1 MCGVSAHAGTD
12 PATKDTADD
21 ENRRQPGA
29 AARGHLR
36 PSKSIDGFRWCSCGV
51 RDRTCSTPTVR
62 STSICCP
69 DSVSHRS
76 VTLIPDSRM
85 LWPSRL
91 ASWCIH
97 LTCSFI
103 RSRGACP
110 PRWLAC
116 LVWTERSSQNSGT
129 EAVEACLKFARRY
142 WFTNGS
148 RGRTELV
155 AFDRSFHGRTFGA
168 LSVTAGVPYRE
179 PFEPLVPGVTFV
191 SPNDPA
197 SLQRAVSDRTAAI
210 IVEPIQ
216 GEGGIW
222 PLSAAMANAIRTTC
236 AETGTLLIAD
246 EIQCGLGRTGHPFH
260 SASLDLQPDLM
271 PIGKALGGGV
281 PVGAALMT
289 ERVAEAIAF
298 GDHGS
303 TYGGNLLACRAALVF
318 LGALED
324 GLGDR
329 VRSAGARLEAGLRRL
344 AERYEAVREIRGAG
358 LMWGLDVDEPVAER
372 MVVAALEHGLII
384 NRTAGT
390 VIRLL
395 PPLTISDD
403 DIDAGLTRLDSAI
416 ESVIRGGERDS
427 PVAGCGRASGVGRE
441 RRDRETGGA

>member
-1 MCGVSAHAGTD
+1 MRIDASQVRQLEATSVLQVYRRIPVVLVRGEGSHVFDADGKEYIDLLSGLGVASLGHAHPGLADALAEQARELVHTSNLFFHPLQGRVSSALAGLS
-12 PATKDTADD
+12 
-21 ENRRQPGA
+21 G
-29 AARGHLR
+29 L
-36 PSKSIDGFRWCSCGV
+36 
-51 RDRTCSTPTVR
+51 DRTFFT
-62 STSICCP
+62 
-69 DSVSHRS
+69 
-76 VTLIPDSRM
+76 
-85 LWPSRL
+85 
-91 ASWCIH
+91 
-97 LTCSFI
+97 
-103 RSRGACP
+103 
-110 PRWLAC
+110 
-116 LVWTERSSQNSGT
+116 NSGT

-222 PLSAAMANAIRTTC
+222 PLSAAMAKAIRTTC

-416 ESVIRGGERDS
+416 ESVIAGG
-427 PVAGCGRASGVGRE
+427 
-441 RRDRETGGA
+441 T

>member
-1 MCGVSAHAGTD
+1 MTIDASQVRQLEATSVLQVYRRIPVVLVRGEGSHVFDADGKGYIDLLSGLGVASLGHAHPGLADALAEQARELVHTSNLFFHPLQGRVASAL
-12 PATKDTADD
+12 
-21 ENRRQPGA
+21 
-29 AARGHLR
+29 ARLSGL
-36 PSKSIDGFRWCSCGV
+36 
-51 RDRTCSTPTVR
+51 DRTFFT
-62 STSICCP
+62 
-69 DSVSHRS
+69 
-76 VTLIPDSRM
+76 
-85 LWPSRL
+85 
-91 ASWCIH
+91 
-97 LTCSFI
+97 
-103 RSRGACP
+103 
-110 PRWLAC
+110 
-116 LVWTERSSQNSGT
+116 NSGT

-148 RGRTELV
+148 PGRTELV

-191 SPNDPA
+191 SPDDPA
-197 SLQRAVSDRTAAI
+197 SLRRAVSDRTAAI

-216 GEGGIW
+216 GEGGVW
-222 PLSAAMANAIRTTC
+222 PLSATMANAIRTTC

-260 SASLDLQPDLM
+260 STALDLQPDLM
-271 PIGKALGGGV
+271 PLGKALGGGV

-318 LGALED
+318 LGALEA

-329 VRSAGARLEAGLRRL
+329 VRTAGARLEAGLRTL
-344 AERYEAVREIRGAG
+344 AARYEAIREIRGTG

-372 MVVAALEHGLII
+372 MVGAALEHGLII

-416 ESVIRGGERDS
+416 ESVIAGG
-427 PVAGCGRASGVGRE
+427 
-441 RRDRETGGA
+441 T

>member
-1 MCGVSAHAGTD
+1 MTIDASQVRQLEATSVLQVYRRIPVVLVRGEGSHVFDADGKEYIDLLSGLGVASLGHAHPGLADALAEQARELVHTSNLFFHPLQGRVASALAGLS
-12 PATKDTADD
+12 
-21 ENRRQPGA
+21 G
-29 AARGHLR
+29 L
-36 PSKSIDGFRWCSCGV
+36 
-51 RDRTCSTPTVR
+51 DRTFFT
-62 STSICCP
+62 
-69 DSVSHRS
+69 
-76 VTLIPDSRM
+76 
-85 LWPSRL
+85 
-91 ASWCIH
+91 
-97 LTCSFI
+97 
-103 RSRGACP
+103 
-110 PRWLAC
+110 
-116 LVWTERSSQNSGT
+116 NSGT

-197 SLQRAVSDRTAAI
+197 SLQWAVSDRTAAI

-260 SASLDLQPDLM
+260 SAALDLQPDLM
-271 PIGKALGGGV
+271 PLGKALGGGV

-324 GLGDR
+324 GLADR
-329 VRSAGARLEAGLRRL
+329 VRTAGARLEAGLRRL
-344 AERYEAVREIRGAG
+344 AERYEAIKEIRGAG
-358 LMWGLDVDEPVAER
+358 LMWGLDVNEPVAER
-372 MVVAALEHGLII
+372 MVGAALEHGLII

-403 DIDAGLTRLDSAI
+403 DIDAALTRLDTAI
-416 ESVIRGGERDS
+416 ESVIAGG
-427 PVAGCGRASGVGRE
+427 
-441 RRDRETGGA
+441 T

>member
-1 MCGVSAHAGTD
+1 MRIDASQVRQLEATSVLQVYRRIPVVLVRGEGSHVFDADGKEYIDLLSGLGVASLGHAHPGLADALAEQARELVHTSNLFFHPLQGRVASALAGLS
-12 PATKDTADD
+12 
-21 ENRRQPGA
+21 G
-29 AARGHLR
+29 L
-36 PSKSIDGFRWCSCGV
+36 
-51 RDRTCSTPTVR
+51 DRTFFT
-62 STSICCP
+62 
-69 DSVSHRS
+69 
-76 VTLIPDSRM
+76 
-85 LWPSRL
+85 
-91 ASWCIH
+91 
-97 LTCSFI
+97 
-103 RSRGACP
+103 
-110 PRWLAC
+110 
-116 LVWTERSSQNSGT
+116 NSGT

-168 LSVTAGVPYRE
+168 LSITAGVPHRE

-260 SASLDLQPDLM
+260 SAALDLQPDLM
-271 PIGKALGGGV
+271 PLGKALGGGV

-329 VRSAGARLEAGLRRL
+329 VRTAGDRLEAGLRRL

-372 MVVAALEHGLII
+372 MVGAALEHGLII

-403 DIDAGLTRLDSAI
+403 DIDAGLTRLDTAI
-416 ESVIRGGERDS
+416 ELVIAGG
-427 PVAGCGRASGVGRE
+427 
-441 RRDRETGGA
+441 T

>member
-1 MCGVSAHAGTD
+1 MTIDASQVRQLEATSVLQVYRRIPVVLVRGEGSHVFDADGKEYIDLLSGLGVASLGHAHPGLADALAEQARELVHTSNLFFHPLQGRVASALAGLS
-12 PATKDTADD
+12 
-21 ENRRQPGA
+21 G
-29 AARGHLR
+29 L
-36 PSKSIDGFRWCSCGV
+36 
-51 RDRTCSTPTVR
+51 DRTFFT
-62 STSICCP
+62 
-69 DSVSHRS
+69 
-76 VTLIPDSRM
+76 
-85 LWPSRL
+85 
-91 ASWCIH
+91 
-97 LTCSFI
+97 
-103 RSRGACP
+103 
-110 PRWLAC
+110 
-116 LVWTERSSQNSGT
+116 NSGT

-197 SLQRAVSDRTAAI
+197 SLQWAVPDRTAAI

-260 SASLDLQPDLM
+260 SAALDLQPDLM
-271 PIGKALGGGV
+271 PLGKALGGGV

-324 GLGDR
+324 GLADR
-329 VRSAGARLEAGLRRL
+329 VRTAGARLEAGLRRL
-344 AERYEAVREIRGAG
+344 AERYEAIKEIRGAG
-358 LMWGLDVDEPVAER
+358 LMWGLDVNEPVAER
-372 MVVAALEHGLII
+372 MVGAALEHGLII

-403 DIDAGLTRLDSAI
+403 DIDAALTRLDTAI
-416 ESVIRGGERDS
+416 ESVIAGG
-427 PVAGCGRASGVGRE
+427 
-441 RRDRETGGA
+441 T

>member
-1 MCGVSAHAGTD
+1 MTIDASQVRQLEANSVLQVYRRIPLVLVRGEGSHVFDADGKGYIDLLSGLGVASLGHAHPGLADALAEQARELVHTSNLFFHPLQGRVASAL
-12 PATKDTADD
+12 
-21 ENRRQPGA
+21 
-29 AARGHLR
+29 ARLSGL
-36 PSKSIDGFRWCSCGV
+36 
-51 RDRTCSTPTVR
+51 DRTFFT
-62 STSICCP
+62 
-69 DSVSHRS
+69 
-76 VTLIPDSRM
+76 
-85 LWPSRL
+85 
-91 ASWCIH
+91 
-97 LTCSFI
+97 
-103 RSRGACP
+103 
-110 PRWLAC
+110 
-116 LVWTERSSQNSGT
+116 NSGT

-148 RGRTELV
+148 PGRTELV

-168 LSVTAGVPYRE
+168 LSVTAGAAYRE

-191 SPNDPA
+191 SPDDPP
-197 SLQRAVSDRTAAI
+197 SLRRAVSDRTAAI

-216 GEGGIW
+216 GEGGVW

-260 SASLDLQPDLM
+260 STVLDLQPDLM
-271 PIGKALGGGV
+271 PLGKALGGGV

-318 LGALED
+318 LGALEA

-329 VRSAGARLEAGLRRL
+329 VRTAGARLEAGLRTL
-344 AERYEAVREIRGAG
+344 VARYEAIREIRGAG

-372 MVVAALEHGLII
+372 MVGAALEHGLII

-416 ESVIRGGERDS
+416 ESVIAGG
-427 PVAGCGRASGVGRE
+427 
-441 RRDRETGGA
+441 T

>member
-1 MCGVSAHAGTD
+1 MRIDASQVRQLEATSVLQVYRRIPVVLVRGEGSHVFDADGKEYIDLLSGLGVASLGHAHPGLADALAEQARELVHTSNLFFHPLQGRVSSALAGLS
-12 PATKDTADD
+12 
-21 ENRRQPGA
+21 G
-29 AARGHLR
+29 L
-36 PSKSIDGFRWCSCGV
+36 
-51 RDRTCSTPTVR
+51 DRTFFT
-62 STSICCP
+62 
-69 DSVSHRS
+69 
-76 VTLIPDSRM
+76 
-85 LWPSRL
+85 
-91 ASWCIH
+91 
-97 LTCSFI
+97 
-103 RSRGACP
+103 
-110 PRWLAC
+110 
-116 LVWTERSSQNSGT
+116 NSGT

-260 SASLDLQPDLM
+260 SAALDLQPDLM
-271 PIGKALGGGV
+271 PLGKALGGGV

-324 GLGDR
+324 GLADR
-329 VRSAGARLEAGLRRL
+329 VRTAGARLEAGLRRL
-344 AERYEAVREIRGAG
+344 AERYEAIKEIRGAG

-372 MVVAALEHGLII
+372 MVGAALEHGLII

-403 DIDAGLTRLDSAI
+403 DIDAALTRLDTAI
-416 ESVIRGGERDS
+416 ESVIAGG
-427 PVAGCGRASGVGRE
+427 
-441 RRDRETGGA
+441 T

>member
-1 MCGVSAHAGTD
+1 MTIDANQVRQVEATYVLQVYRRIPVVLVRGEGSRVFDADGKEYIDLLSGIGVASLGHAHPGLADALTAQAHELLHTSNLFFHPLQGRVASA
-12 PATKDTADD
+12 
-21 ENRRQPGA
+21 
-29 AARGHLR
+29 
-36 PSKSIDGFRWCSCGV
+36 
-51 RDRTCSTPTVR
+51 
-62 STSICCP
+62 
-69 DSVSHRS
+69 
-76 VTLIPDSRM
+76 
-85 LWPSRL
+85 L
-91 ASWCIH
+91 AS
-97 LTCSFI
+97 LSGLNRTFF
-103 RSRGACP
+103 
-110 PRWLAC
+110 
-116 LVWTERSSQNSGT
+116 TNSGT

-148 RGRTELV
+148 PSRTQLI

-168 LSVTAGVPYRE
+168 LSVTSGVAYRE

-191 SPNDPA
+191 SPDDPA
-197 SLQRAVSDRTAAI
+197 SLQKAVSDTTAAI

-216 GEGGIW
+216 GEGGVW
-222 PLSAAMANAIRTTC
+222 PLSDAMADAIRTVC

-246 EIQCGLGRTGHPFH
+246 EIQCGLGRTGRPFH
-260 SASLDLQPDLM
+260 SAALNLQPDLM
-271 PIGKALGGGV
+271 PLGKALGGGV

-318 LGALED
+318 LDALAA

-329 VRSAGARLEAGLRRL
+329 VSIAGARLEAGLRVL
-344 AERYEAVREIRGAG
+344 AKKYEAIGEIRGAG

-372 MVVAALEHGLII
+372 VVGTALDHGLII

-403 DIDAGLTRLDSAI
+403 DIDAGLTRFDSALA
-416 ESVIRGGERDS
+416 SAT
-427 PVAGCGRASGVGRE
+427 AGV
-441 RRDRETGGA
+441 T